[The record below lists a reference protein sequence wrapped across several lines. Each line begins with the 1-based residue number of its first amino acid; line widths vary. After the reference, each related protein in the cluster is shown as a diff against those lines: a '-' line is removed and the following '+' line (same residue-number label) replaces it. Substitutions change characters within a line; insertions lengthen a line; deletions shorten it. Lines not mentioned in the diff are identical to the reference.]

1 MGNDISPRELHG
13 KRLLGY
19 AWGQFGIILT
29 NMFAGVFVF
38 QFYVYTINLDSI
50 LTSIGISI
58 QLIVSAFSSIFF
70 GVVADNKKPG
80 RFGKR
85 RPFMLYGLPLWIFT
99 SIIIWFP
106 PKCPQ
111 NNQLYLPT
119 AVFLWGILILKTIS
133 GSSILTVHLSMLT
146 EQSQTHKNREKIAA
160 VTTFFRIISSIFSL
174 LLPLMVQSI
183 LPDPGNVKW
192 WEPSGRI
199 ILRYIPW
206 VGISFTLFG
215 LIAVIITFFSIDENF
230 HDKSSSITKK
240 VSFKSFFPQMIEP
253 LKDKKYRKFL
263 SVRLFNAMSGRI
275 LGMMVIPFLTFT
287 LLFTG
292 GAFYIYI
299 IISAT
304 SKFIG
309 FIIWRRILKKHAV
322 IKTYTICILASAVS
336 ALLDLI
342 FLIDGL
348 PTILKIFL
356 FVVTIGTILG
366 SMYGFG
372 LFNPP
377 LASALVYEAA
387 ENSNVHTLDIAVS
400 NISGA
405 YFGISSFI
413 LSIGQS
419 FTSLM
424 IGFILTGANAENS
437 TIITLTLSSMGIFYL
452 ISLYFLRK
460 LKLKKKTS

>member
-1 MGNDISPRELHG
+1 MSSEQSI
-13 KRLLGY
+13 
-19 AWGQFGIILT
+19 
-29 NMFAGVFVF
+29 VFT
-38 QFYVYTINLDSI
+38 YS
-50 LTSIGISI
+50 G
-58 QLIVSAFSSIFF
+58 
-70 GVVADNKKPG
+70 
-80 RFGKR
+80 
-85 RPFMLYGLPLWIFT
+85 
-99 SIIIWFP
+99 
-106 PKCPQ
+106 
-111 NNQLYLPT
+111 
-119 AVFLWGILILKTIS
+119 FLWGILILKTIS

-215 LIAVIITFFSIDENF
+215 LIAVIITFFSIDESF

-240 VSFKSFFPQMIEP
+240 VSFKSLFPQMTVP

-263 SVRLFNAMSGRI
+263 AVRLFNAMSGRI
-275 LGMMVIPFLTFT
+275 LGMIVIPFLTFT

-292 GAFYIYI
+292 GAYYIYI

-348 PTILKIFL
+348 PTILEIFL
-356 FVVTIGTILG
+356 FVVTISTILG

-387 ENSNVHTLDIAVS
+387 EN
-400 NISGA
+400 
-405 YFGISSFI
+405 I
-413 LSIGQS
+413 LS
-419 FTSLM
+419 L
-424 IGFILTGANAENS
+424 E
-437 TIITLTLSSMGIFYL
+437 
-452 ISLYFLRK
+452 
-460 LKLKKKTS
+460 